1 MDVLEVVS
9 SARYLMVDIS
19 NGLSWNSGIDRIPAK
34 ANSTFG
40 FCQQKHKKKPVMSGA
55 PILTPSERYSSLKRF
70 NAGLPDGPPIRMIMG
85 PVWQPCFRLA
95 VSWAK
100 MGRRAS
106 LLFLPNCVGPCGST
120 TPRLYP
126 TFEFQSQYFIQRLNS
141 NSRYCHPMTLRLI
154 HTARDSY
161 KYSFYQFAIVQWNAL
176 SQNIVY
182 QTLIHSRL
190 QWVECSIQV
199 PRSRVSCF

>member
-1 MDVLEVVS
+1 MAYPGTPALTEFLPKPTAHSVFVNKNIKKCNVRKAAYNTLVCSQLE
-9 SARYLMVDIS
+9 Y
-19 NGLSWNSGIDRIPAK
+19 GGPHPH
-34 ANSTFG
+34 T
-40 FCQQKHKKKPVMSGA
+40 
-55 PILTPSERYSSLKRF
+55 KRK
-70 NAGLPDGPPIRMIMG
+70 LLQLEK
-85 PVWQPCFRLA
+85 VQ
-95 VSWAK
+95 
-100 MGRRAS
+100 RRATRWTTDKNDYGS
-106 LLFLPNCVGPCGST
+106 SVTAMLQVGGLLSKDGQTRVIACST
-120 TPRLYP
+120 KLCKALWQYHSQIVSP
-126 TFEFQSQYFIQRLNS
+126 TFEFQYFIQRLNS